1 MLEEYFS
8 APKTLRRLRT
18 GPSGSYIDGFA
29 DALKRAGY
37 SKASAIRYLRNAA
50 HLGQFTKRVGGVLGT
65 IDVNTLKA
73 FCRPRAD
80 PTEKLKTIEA
90 IIPPHL
96 RKGSFRPPDKLIAL
110 LKAKC

>member
-50 HLGQFTKRVGGVLGT
+50 HPGPISKRVGGGLAPST
-65 IDVNTLKA
+65 
-73 FCRPRAD
+73 
-80 PTEKLKTIEA
+80 
-90 IIPPHL
+90 
-96 RKGSFRPPDKLIAL
+96 
-110 LKAKC
+110 